1 MEMDKDRGANIGAG
15 DVKAPFE
22 RSFDSLEALADAISE
37 HLRCSVTIED
47 AGHKLIAYSSHHGE
61 TDPARISTIIGKRVP
76 EKVVQTLWREGAIPK
91 LMKSETPLRISP
103 IDEIGLGERIA
114 VAIRKESQVL
124 GYIWL
129 VAGDNGLSSDYI
141 CEELA
146 KAAKTAKT
154 KLLQLHLTHRKAEI
168 GQQEFF
174 RQLLT
179 GDLKTDSEVKRRAE
193 EQGLSLPSYFCVGIL
208 PFPAEI
214 SDKQQQQIQYLVAT
228 ALQKRIALHAIDRD
242 RLFVLESVPARA
254 SSVQASSALTLL
266 ADQLSQR
273 FDSPALPGG
282 SGAVYDD
289 YAHAAA
295 SCEEA
300 LTVIRLRR
308 SFPDVLKAVHRYA
321 ELGYYRLLPDVQR
334 HRQAHYYENE
344 CLQRLE
350 AYDLEHNGDLL
361 RTLEVYLNHDSNL
374 KESAEALHVH
384 ENTLSYRLKRIAQI
398 GGIDL
403 SRMDQ
408 KVTCYLEF
416 KSRRLR

>member
-1 MEMDKDRGANIGAG
+1 MEKEMDKKEDKN
-15 DVKAPFE
+15 PFD

-37 HLRCSVTIED
+37 HLQCSVTIED
-47 AGHKLIAYSSHHGE
+47 AGHRLIAYSSHHGE

-76 EKVVQTLWREGAIPK
+76 EKVVQALWREGAIPK
-91 LMKSETPLRISP
+91 LMKSEAPLRISP
-103 IDEIGLGERIA
+103 IDEIGLGERVA

-129 VAGDNGLSSDYI
+129 VAGENDPQPDYI

-146 KAAKTAKT
+146 KAAKAAKT
-154 KLLQLHLTHRKAEI
+154 KLLQLHMTHRKAEI

-174 RQLLT
+174 RQLLS
-179 GDLKTDSEVKRRAE
+179 GDLKTDSEVKRLAE
-193 EQGLSLPSYFCVGIL
+193 EQGIALPPLFCVGIL
-208 PFPAEI
+208 PFSDEI
-214 SDKQQQQIQYLVAT
+214 ADKQQQQIQYMIT
-228 ALQKRIALHAIDRD
+228 TTLQKRIALHAIDRD
-242 RLFVLESVPARA
+242 RLLVLEAVPARLPPM
-254 SSVQASSALTLL
+254 QTPSALMLL

-273 FDSPALPGG
+273 FDCATLPGG
-282 SGAVYDD
+282 CGAVYDD
-289 YAHAAA
+289 YARMTA

-300 LTVIRLRR
+300 QTVIRLRR
-308 SFPDVLKAVHRYA
+308 SFPDALKAVQRYA

-334 HRQAHYYENE
+334 HRQDHFYENE

-350 AYDLEHNGDLL
+350 AYDAEHNGDLL
-361 RTLEVYLNHDSNL
+361 RTLEVYLAHDSNM

-403 SRMDQ
+403 GRMDQ

-416 KSRRLR
+416 KARRLR